1 MKEINLSSKKF
12 IVITG
17 LTRSGKTALSPII
30 SSLRK
35 CEQFFLS
42 TPSENLL
49 ALNFLKKINFQ
60 LSKNIIRRILN
71 EQVADKIYGR
81 NLNLRNEDYSC
92 IKNYNGEIDYNKRA
106 KQEKSREY
114 TKKILKLNNFP
125 ILFHEGLVNL
135 NLLNESLNN
144 PKIVNISRHPVDIIK
159 SWKKKNYI
167 DKFFESEES
176 NVITYQYKNII
187 LPFFLKGSEVEIKK
201 CKSNED
207 KILMMQHNLKKIF
220 KKNYENSSKKRNIL
234 LLKFDDLILK
244 PDKVI
249 KIVCKKFKLKTSLKT
264 KKTFRQQRCPRKI
277 NFNERTNNQKEIS
290 KKLSPYFRN
299 LFEKMIFE
307 YENNYRTF

>member
-60 LSKNIIRRILN
+60 LSKNFIRRILN

-144 PKIVNISRHPVDIIK
+144 PKIVNLSRHPVDIIK
-159 SWKKKNYI
+159 SWKKK
-167 DKFFESEES
+167 
-176 NVITYQYKNII
+176 II
-187 LPFFLKGSEVEIKK
+187 L
-201 CKSNED
+201 
-207 KILMMQHNLKKIF
+207 
-220 KKNYENSSKKRNIL
+220 
-234 LLKFDDLILK
+234 
-244 PDKVI
+244 
-249 KIVCKKFKLKTSLKT
+249 
-264 KKTFRQQRCPRKI
+264 I
-277 NFNERTNNQKEIS
+277 NF
-290 KKLSPYFRN
+290 LSQR
-299 LFEKMIFE
+299 KVM
-307 YENNYRTF
+307 